1 MFVCNFKI
9 NKKMFMK
16 IFNTSILI
24 LAILILVISIISI
37 FKNSDNG
44 NSISENQQNQL
55 IKIESSN
62 YTNFLKDCHENMSKY
77 LGSNV
82 NITGYVYRLPDFKDN
97 QFVLART
104 MLINSNSQA
113 VVVGILSESDC
124 AKKFN
129 DYCWVEVS
137 GQIEKGNYFGE
148 LPILKITDIK
158 ETKTPE
164 DEFVYEPT
172 D

>member
-9 NKKMFMK
+9 NKKKFMK
-16 IFNTSILI
+16 TFKISILI

-37 FKNSDNG
+37 FKDSDND

-55 IKIESSN
+55 IKIESGN
-62 YTNFLKDCHENMSKY
+62 YTNFLKDCHENMNKY

-82 NITGYVYRLPDFKDN
+82 NITGYVYRLPDFTDN